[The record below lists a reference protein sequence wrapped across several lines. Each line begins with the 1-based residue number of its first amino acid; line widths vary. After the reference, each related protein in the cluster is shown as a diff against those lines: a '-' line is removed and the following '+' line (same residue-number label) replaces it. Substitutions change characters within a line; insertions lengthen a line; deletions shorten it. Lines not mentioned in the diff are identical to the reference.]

1 MMPLPPPNYR
11 LLLLLPL
18 QIRHWLPP
26 PPNYRLLLLLPLQ
39 IRHWLPLPQ
48 KKMQTPVLRSR

>member
-26 PPNYRLLLLLPLQ
+26 PPNYR
-39 IRHWLPLPQ
+39 RCCCCRC
-48 KKMQTPVLRSR
+48 RSATGCRRRRRRCKRLS